1 LTQGDAVE
9 DFAVSSI
16 LFAPYRLIGNR
27 LVKLL
32 PFFESLKG
40 NLIRSNLKIS
50 LPIYAAYML
59 FFSAAAFV
67 AVFVVTAIPGFIL
80 GISIMPLLALALA
93 FGVLAGA
100 STFTTLYVY
109 PSIVSDSRSRHLDEE
124 LPYLAIHMAV
134 LSQAGMP
141 PERILRSVSMIGSKK
156 LQSVAAEEAR
166 NMVRDVNLLG
176 LDVVS
181 SMARSASR
189 SPSRKFAELL
199 KGLVSVTESGG
210 DMTRYFLSAAKGYM
224 DQVRISAK
232 QLSEAL
238 GNIAELYVAMMVV
251 FPLMIV
257 IMLAV
262 MGVLGGTLAGVSI
275 IMVMYLV
282 AYVAVPVMATIVLVF
297 LDGLMPPR

>member
-1 LTQGDAVE
+1 MTQRDAVE
-9 DFAVSSI
+9 DFTVSSI

-40 NLIRSNLKIS
+40 NLTRSNLKIS

-80 GISIMPLLALALA
+80 GITIMPLLALALA

-199 KGLVSVTESGG
+199 KGLVSVTQSGG

-251 FPLMIV
+251 FPLIVV

-282 AYVAVPVMATIVLVF
+282 SYVAVPVMATIVLVF